1 MEERTASVQ
10 LDPLLRPF
18 LDAPDEAMAREHL
31 EELLALVTPSIKK
44 IVARKKIVAHTNSP
58 EDDFQESSQQIIKA
72 LWQCRDNP
80 GEHVI
85 GDYQR
90 YVMVVASHVARR
102 HWRAERPAYYA
113 LKESL
118 RYTLRHDERFA
129 LWESPPRGWL
139 CGLKQHQE
147 QFESLESAT
156 PISSSSRLAQLLQQ
170 PLNYDD
176 AILPRRDAQNVP
188 QADLLSAVFDWVGH
202 VISFDQLVKI
212 VFALRRIEE
221 AQAIVERDDDDT
233 WLWNEITSDAE
244 FRPDEEAE
252 WRQFLERLW
261 AEIEQLPPL
270 QRIAYL
276 LNFTA
281 GNGSLEIFWLYGVA
295 SVRRIGLTLSLSEE
309 QFARAWNDPT
319 MAENVC
325 EQAALL
331 IGYDEK
337 FALLWRYLPL
347 KDQAI
352 ARLIGTERQK
362 VINLRKSAGD
372 RLARRLAAFKHR

>member
-31 EELLALVTPSIKK
+31 EELLTLVTPSIKK
-44 IVARKKIVAHTNSP
+44 IVARTNSP

-72 LWQCRDNP
+72 LWRCRDNP
-80 GEHVI
+80 REHVI

-129 LWESPPRGWL
+129 LWESSPRGWL
-139 CGLKQHQE
+139 CGLKQHRE

-156 PISSSSRLAQLLQQ
+156 PISSSSRLTQLLQQ

-176 AILPRRDAQNVP
+176 AILPGRDAQKVP

-319 MAENVC
+319 MKEKVC

-347 KDQAI
+347 NDQTI

-372 RLARRLAAFKHR
+372 RLARRLVAFKHR